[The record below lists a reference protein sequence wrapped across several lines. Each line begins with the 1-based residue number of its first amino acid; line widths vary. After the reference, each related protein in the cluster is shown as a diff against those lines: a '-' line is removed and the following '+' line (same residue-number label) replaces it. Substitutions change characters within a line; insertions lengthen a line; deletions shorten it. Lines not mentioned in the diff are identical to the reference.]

1 MRHSV
6 RLTLAAIAIGT
17 IGAAADA
24 PGDVESVLAR
34 IGERIGEYYQRA
46 QNVMCIEKYTVQ
58 PLGLTSMGADG
69 LARTTESEL
78 RIETDTEDADGDG
91 STNGTK
97 VLRIIRKINGR
108 APRPS
113 DRDKKNTAGCTDPNP
128 LSAEPLEFLLPSH
141 RDEYVFSLAGRGKGR
156 DRDLLLVDFKSVPT
170 RVKPELVEAENGKE
184 DCYGS
189 KGDIPSRGRVWVDAE
204 SYDVMRFEEHVIG
217 PVDIR
222 VPEPLRRKRNLADWM
237 VIDRMDRTMRF
248 KRIAFNDPD
257 EVMLLPETIDEI
269 MLWRGGMQSTRRSHT
284 FSEYRRFVTGARLVK

>member
-17 IGAAADA
+17 IGAAAEA
-24 PGDVESVLAR
+24 PDDVETVLAR
-34 IGERIGEYYQRA
+34 IGERIGDYYQRA

-58 PLGLTSMGADG
+58 PLGATSFGVDG

-78 RIETDTEDADGDG
+78 RIETDAEDADGDG
-91 STNGTK
+91 SSRETK
-97 VLRIIRKINGR
+97 VLRVIRKINGR
-108 APRPS
+108 APRES
-113 DRDKKNTAGCTDPNP
+113 DKDKRNTAGCTDPNP

-141 RDEYVFSLAGRGKGR
+141 RGEYVFTLVGRGKGR
-156 DRDLLLVDFKSVPT
+156 DRDRLLIDFKSVPT
-170 RVKPELVEAENGKE
+170 RVKPELIEAENGKE

-204 SYDVMRFEEHVIG
+204 SFDVMRVDEHVVG

-222 VPEPLRRKRNLADWM
+222 VPEPLRRKRNLNDYM
-237 VIDRMDRTMRF
+237 VIERLDRTMRF
-248 KRIAFNDPD
+248 KKIAFNDPD
-257 EVMLLPETIDEI
+257 EVMLLPEAIDET

-284 FSEYRRFVTGARLVK
+284 FSDYRRFVTGARLVK